1 MGGVFTKL
9 IESNTT
15 IPTKKSQV
23 FSTAVDNQPS
33 VEIHVLQGER
43 AMAKDNKTIGRFH
56 LDGIPPAG
64 RGIPQIEVTF
74 DIDANGI
81 IKVSAMDKGTNKQQ
95 SIRIESSTGLSK
107 EDIEKMKSEAE
118 ANAEEDKKI
127 REEVEVMNQADSL
140 VFQIEKSIK
149 EFDEKI
155 TIDQKE
161 KVVDNL
167 TELKDHIAN
176 RDIQKVKV
184 AMETLQTTFNEIMQS
199 VYSQTT
205 EQPQDDGM
213 DVEFEEVKTEE

>member
-1 MGGVFTKL
+1 MHQKL
-9 IESNTT
+9 KSLSKELAGDLFYDKMIRTLYATDASSYREMPLAVA
-15 IPTKKSQV
+15 IPK
-23 FSTAVDNQPS
+23 
-33 VEIHVLQGER
+33 
-43 AMAKDNKTIGRFH
+43 
-56 LDGIPPAG
+56 
-64 RGIPQIEVTF
+64 
-74 DIDANGI
+74 
-81 IKVSAMDKGTNKQQ
+81 
-95 SIRIESSTGLSK
+95 SK

-167 TELKDHIAN
+167 TELKDRIAN

-184 AMETLQTTFNEIMQS
+184 VMETLQTTFNEIMQS